1 MTEPQPNRRWSD
13 PPAAWVVRAGR
24 LVSGTAPPSVVVEAR
39 IIRRL
44 NELRT
49 EDGDARL
56 PNTEWA
62 YRDPPAPPA
71 RPDV

>member
-1 MTEPQPNRRWSD
+1 MTEPQPHRRWSD
-13 PPAAWVVRAGR
+13 PPAAWVVQAGR
-24 LVSGTAPPSVVVEAR
+24 LVNGPAPASVVAEAR

-49 EDGDARL
+49 KDGGARH

-62 YRDPPAPPA
+62 YRDPPAPPV